1 MGKKALQFAKN
12 DILPLE
18 ITGYTADGSG
28 VGHADGVAI
37 FVPGAAVGDKLL
49 VRILKTAK
57 TYAYGKI
64 ESIASPAPDRITPD
78 CPQFS
83 KCGGCVFRH
92 ITYAAECRAKEQRVR
107 DAIQRIAGLSPALV
121 GPIVPAPF
129 PDRYRNKA
137 QFPLGQDS
145 EGRLVAGFYA
155 PHSHRIVPCRN
166 CLLQPTSFAAAIEA
180 VRTWHGETGESVYDE
195 RTGRGRLRHL
205 YLRAAMAEGGVMVCL
220 VVNGRRVRREDRLVE
235 LLRAKVPDLRGVV
248 LNTNCDRTNVILGSR
263 CRTLWG
269 EGSLI
274 DRLCGLRFSISPHS
288 FYQVNRD
295 QAERLYAKAAQYADL
310 TGRETLLDLYCGTG
324 TIGLSMAEKAGRVI
338 GVEAVSQAVDDARS
352 NARRNGIANAA
363 FRCSDAA
370 QAAASFQAEGLHP
383 DVVVLDPPR
392 KGCGEVLVQ
401 TVARMAPARVV
412 YVSCDPATLAR
423 DLKWFVGCGYEL
435 RAATPFDLF
444 PRTAHVETVALL
456 SKGEIDSKKVR
467 VEFSLE
473 NMDYVRVPER
483 FDL

>member
-1 MGKKALQFAKN
+1 MMGKRALQFVKN

-18 ITGYTADGSG
+18 ITGYTAEGSG
-28 VGHADGVAI
+28 VGRADGAAI

-64 ESIASPAPDRITPD
+64 ESITSPSPDRITPD

-107 DAIQRIAGLSPALV
+107 DAFQRIAGLSPELV
-121 GPIVPAPF
+121 GPIVPAPS

-155 PHSHRIVPCRN
+155 PHSHRIVPCRD
-166 CLLQPTSFAAAIEA
+166 CLLQPASFAAAIEA

-195 RTGRGRLRHL
+195 RTGKGCLRHL
-205 YLRAAMAEGGVMVCL
+205 YLRAAMAEGGVMACL
-220 VVNGRRVRREDRLVE
+220 VINGRRVRREDRLVE
-235 LLRAKVPDLRGVV
+235 LLRAKVPGLRGVV
-248 LNTNCDRTNVILGSR
+248 LNTNCDRTNVILGPS
-263 CRTLWG
+263 CRTIWG

-295 QAERLYAKAAQYADL
+295 QAEQLYAQAAQYANL

-324 TIGLSMAEKAGRVI
+324 TIGLSMAAKARRVI
-338 GVEAVSQAVDDARS
+338 GVEVVPQAVADARS
-352 NARRNGIANAA
+352 NAQRNGIQNAV
-363 FRCSDAA
+363 FRCADAV
-370 QAAASFQAEGLHP
+370 QAAASFRAEGLRP

-392 KGCGEVLVQ
+392 KGCGEALVH
-401 TVARMAPARVV
+401 TVAQMAPARVV

-423 DLKWFVGCGYEL
+423 DLKWFDDCGYVL

-456 SKGEIDSKKVR
+456 SKLHAEQQIE
-467 VEFSLE
+467 VELNE
-473 NMDYVRVPER
+473 DG
-483 FDL
+483 